1 MPSSSTARQSQ
12 TSRRRRSI
20 HQQTSW
26 WALLACISSV
36 AAFAPQPLSRH
47 STSITGPSTPTALSV
62 WWYGGSESTEAS
74 VADADS
80 CELVPVRIERPT
92 SNSRKIFGEITA
104 SAPLEDV
111 WSILTDYDRLAI
123 HVPNLKESKITQKLS
138 NGSPGDGQYQC
149 RLFQRGA
156 QKIIGFEFG
165 ASVTMD
171 MREYILSEKERKITF
186 KCFDSMF
193 FSEFDGEWSAQERVG
208 ANGELE
214 TLLSYVVLVKPNGPV
229 PVAALE
235 WRIREDVP
243 TNLRAVKLAAT
254 RVRDAKASV
263 LQRAANV
270 PRGRSLLESL
280 SKVQW
285 YKDET
290 MAAYLTEQ

>member
-1 MPSSSTARQSQ
+1 M
-12 TSRRRRSI
+12 
-20 HQQTSW
+20 
-26 WALLACISSV
+26 
-36 AAFAPQPLSRH
+36 
-47 STSITGPSTPTALSV
+47 
-62 WWYGGSESTEAS
+62 
-74 VADADS
+74 
-80 CELVPVRIERPT
+80 
-92 SNSRKIFGEITA
+92 
-104 SAPLEDV
+104 EDV

-270 PRGRSLLESL
+270 PRGQSLLESL